1 MVIHRKILSHLFY
14 LLNISKIV
22 FQCAYIRT
30 FHSLV
35 RVTIKSENFVDGQKN
50 RSKLWLVD
58 LAGSERVAKIE
69 VEGERLRESQFIN
82 KSLSALGDVI
92 SSLASKNPHIP
103 YRFSYFHILVLLLSL
118 LLLLTKKITC
128 RNSKLTHLLQSSLG
142 ANTHDTVFM
151 SFFQ

>member
-1 MVIHRKILSHLFY
+1 MVIHRKMLSHMFY
-14 LLNISKIV
+14 LLNIFKIV

-103 YRFSYFHILVLLLSL
+103 YRFSYFHILVLLLISSPFANQKDNMQEL
-118 LLLLTKKITC
+118 KA
-128 RNSKLTHLLQSSLG
+128 NSFAPKLFRCEHS
-142 ANTHDTVFM
+142 
-151 SFFQ
+151 